1 VQCPDFTG
9 LELQF
14 ADGNAQPFRALH
26 DEVTHRQQA

>member
-1 VQCPDFTG
+1 
-9 LELQF
+9 LQF